1 MRLETDRM
9 ILRDF
14 SIKDLD
20 DFLEIFGDAET
31 MRHLEPAY
39 DREQAKKFL
48 TSFCIRRKPKGAFAA
63 VLKETGKVIGYVLF
77 KSIDEPEIHEMAW
90 VFNKS
95 YWRRGYAHE
104 ICSRLISHGFEEMGL
119 HKICA
124 ETEDA
129 ERAVP
134 FMKKLG
140 MRLDGVHRKQTKSI
154 DGEWRDLHW
163 YGILAEDYFEK
174 TNPSQFRR
182 HPIGTI

>member
-9 ILRDF
+9 VLRDF

-31 MRHLEPAY
+31 MKHLEPPY
-39 DREQAKKFL
+39 DEEKARRFL
-48 TSFCIRRKPKGAFAA
+48 TGFCIRRKPKCAFAA

-77 KSIDEPEIHEMAW
+77 KSIDDDGEIHEMAW
-90 VFNKS
+90 VFNKA
-95 YWRRGYAHE
+95 YWRSGYAYE
-104 ICSRLISHGFEEMGL
+104 ICRRLISHGFEEMKL

-129 ERAVP
+129 VKAVP

-140 MRLDGVHRKQTKSI
+140 MQPEGVQRKHTKSI
-154 DGEWRDLHW
+154 DGEWLDLHW
-163 YGILAEDYFEK
+163 YGILAEDYFGK
-174 TNPSQFRR
+174 
-182 HPIGTI
+182 